1 MSNISAL
8 IRKLQLALLQKDI
21 KMSINTKQFYSEKNN
36 KMATKYSIVTP
47 QKVEKK
53 IKNVTV
59 YEGYSKIGVLKYLA
73 DTYKNVGGTSG

>member
-73 DTYKNVGGTSG
+73 DMYKNVGGTSG